1 LHENPVDGRKNFFVS
16 GEIKSVL
23 NLMPDSTKTFEADN
37 KGTDHS
43 DFEDSCGYILRYT
56 MFPQTLGK
64 LALPHLS
71 LTEKSA
77 SNLVLIKDFTKKV
90 YVTNS

>member
-1 LHENPVDGRKNFFVS
+1 
-16 GEIKSVL
+16 
-23 NLMPDSTKTFEADN
+23 MPDFANSYASDN
-37 KGTDHS
+37 KGIEQS

-64 LALPHLS
+64 LALPQLS
-71 LTEKSA
+71 LTEKNA
-77 SNLVLIKDFTKKV
+77 SNLVLIKDFTKKI